1 MEPKAQLEKVQ
12 TAEVRKRE
20 PLASDVTVSHDGQF
34 AIYRV
39 ADRCALRKLSIAA
52 REFLR
57 GGGDIAAVIISI

>member
-1 MEPKAQLEKVQ
+1 MML

-20 PLASDVTVSHDGQF
+20 PLASDVTISFDGQF

-39 ADRCALRKLSIAA
+39 ADRYTLRKLSKAA

-57 GGGDIAAVIISI
+57 KVGDIANVESLFEG